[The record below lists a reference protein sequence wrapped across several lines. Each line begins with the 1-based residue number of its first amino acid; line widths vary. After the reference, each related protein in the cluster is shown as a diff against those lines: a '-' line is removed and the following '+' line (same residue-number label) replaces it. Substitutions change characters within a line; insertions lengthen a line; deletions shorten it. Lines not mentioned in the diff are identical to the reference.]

1 MNPFF
6 INDDTPW
13 EELGDGVK
21 RKIVGYT
28 DELMLVVVHFAKG
41 AIGAPHMH
49 DIHDQIGYVAEGS
62 FEAEIDG
69 VKKILVKGD
78 AYIAPKLTMHGAV
91 SLEEGSMLVD
101 VFSPKRADFL

>member
-28 DELMLVVVHFAKG
+28 DQLMLVVVHFAKG

>member
-41 AIGAPHMH
+41 AVGTPHMH

-78 AYIAPKLTMHGAV
+78 AYIAPKLTLHGALA
-91 SLEEGSMLVD
+91 LEEGSMLVD